1 MNRET
6 TQAAAT
12 SPLLGRGEPSEA
24 LPCSSSSSA
33 SAATFPLV
41 LSTFIALWGSY
52 IFGNALGYS
61 SPAESGIIEDLGLSL
76 AEYSLFG
83 SILSIGAIVGAL
95 LSGRIADFV
104 GRRGAMW
111 VSDVI
116 CIFGWLLIG
125 FAQDALWLDC
135 GRALLGCGIGL
146 LTYAFLGLLFIPESP
161 RWLVKNGR
169 DMAFE
174 ASLQQLRGKN
184 VDISQEASEIRDY
197 TIYLEWVT
205 QKGFLD
211 MFQQKYARCLIVGI
225 GLMVFQQFGGMKG
238 VLFYTASIFESAGFP
253 SREGTVLAG
262 ITKFS
267 AAGAWLGALITALSF
282 LFCDIHL
289 WKELSSVSFLVGI
302 SVFIGAYE
310 LGLGS
315 IPWIIMS
322 EGFSSFIHAY
332 VAWPSCLSQNL
343 YRRQGDEHWKKYKS
357 RLQNKKG
364 NETNWCC
371 LQFAESRL

>member
-1 MNRET
+1 MGSISEPEQVPVYIAEITPKN
-6 TQAAAT
+6 
-12 SPLLGRGEPSEA
+12 LRGGFTA
-24 LPCSSSSSA
+24 LHEFVIGCSSSIA
-33 SAATFPLV
+33 YLV
-41 LSTFIALWGSY
+41 
-52 IFGNALGYS
+52 
-61 SPAESGIIEDLGLSL
+61 
-76 AEYSLFG
+76 G
-83 SILSIGAIVGAL
+83 SIINWRVFAL
-95 LSGRIADFV
+95 TG
-104 GRRGAMW
+104 
-111 VSDVI
+111 
-116 CIFGWLLIG
+116 LIPCLI
-125 FAQDALWLDC
+125 Q
-135 GRALLGCGIGL
+135 
-146 LTYAFLGLLFIPESP
+146 FLGLLFIPESP

-262 ITKFS
+262 ITKIITSALGVLLLTIYGRRPLLLFS

-322 EGFSSFIHAY
+322 EIYPVNIKGSAGSLSNLVSWFGSWAVSYSFNYLFEWSSAGIFFIY
-332 VAWPSCLSQNL
+332 SCICGLAVL
-343 YRRQGDEHWKKYKS
+343 FIAK
-357 RLQNKKG
+357 LVP
-364 NETNWCC
+364 ETRGRT
-371 LQFAESRL
+371 LEEIQISITEQEG